1 MKKLFILLSACV
13 LTPAFAQSICE
24 HPFSKAKLKELN
36 AELPKKTTSDLSI
49 NKLTCKGDTIGYEY
63 LMNVSTK
70 TDPQKRR
77 LFAEVMQP
85 KIKEIVCNQPTILS
99 LEQGSIKKIHIKII
113 DKGRSVLAEDIVPFS
128 SCR

>member
-1 MKKLFILLSACV
+1 MKKLFVLLSACI
-13 LTPAFAQSICE
+13 LTPAFAQTMCE
-24 HPFSKAKLKELN
+24 GAVNKAQLAAFN
-36 AELPKKTTSDLSI
+36 AVLPLEIKPNFFF
-49 NKLTCKGDTIGYEY
+49 NKMSCQGDMIGYEY

-85 KIKEIVCNQPTILS
+85 KIKEIVCNQPIILS

-113 DKGRSVLAEDIVPFS
+113 DKDRSVLAEDIVPFS
-128 SCR
+128 YCR